1 MDAVGCASDVQTV
14 PRGHVPA
21 CPAWT
26 GRLTVLS
33 CVDSS
38 VTQSTDSDPV
48 QQRMDKLLDQC
59 VQKALAILQEHG
71 EFYPFG
77 VTTTGDGRY
86 TLVQARMEEERPT
99 AVAVGTKL
107 TAGLAHDAR
116 EKRFVTAAVV
126 SDVQVR
132 DPQTLLPSDAIRVH
146 MEDREGEPLTFFLPY
161 ELVGG
166 KITTRDILAEEG
178 QAVIFG
184 ASPTGT

>member
-1 MDAVGCASDVQTV
+1 MDQ
-14 PRGHVPA
+14 
-21 CPAWT
+21 
-26 GRLTVLS
+26 
-33 CVDSS
+33 
-38 VTQSTDSDPV
+38 
-48 QQRMDKLLDQC
+48 LLDQC
-59 VQKALAILQEHG
+59 VQKAIEILQEHG

-77 VTTTGDGRY
+77 VTTAGDGKY

-146 MEDREGEPLTFFLPY
+146 MEDKDSEPLTFFLPY
-161 ELVGG
+161 ALEGR

-178 QAVIFG
+178 QAVIF
-184 ASPTGT
+184 AS